1 MFCLVCITVCIED
14 SRAMPA
20 KENDGYRTAL
30 LSFCRFVRFHFL
42 FSLKGC
48 WSRVYERVKRMRD
61 IRWMLRCV
69 DIDDGKALKSK
80 TGRIE
85 LWLSEDRLKI
95 VKRHAVDRLRS
106 RTFCDSADLIRTRVV
121 GYSRWELH
129 LGNLIRSKL
138 CSVDSIRILLDFFKL
153 FIATVEDGSPE
164 TCVPFA
170 FHRSRVRVYVRVF
183 FLSSPNDFCRLVRRR
198 ADTLIL
204 RLCGRSNCKKGDICT
219 LLYVRWCI

>member
-20 KENDGYRTAL
+20 KENDGYRTTAL
-30 LSFCRFVRFHFL
+30 LSFCRFVHFHFL

-106 RTFCDSADLIRTRVV
+106 RTFCDSADLIHTRVV
-121 GYSRWELH
+121 GFYSRWVLH

-153 FIATVEDGSPE
+153 FIATVGWVAGNLRAF
-164 TCVPFA
+164 CV
-170 FHRSRVRVYVRVF
+170 SSVESTRVRTRLLSIF
-183 FLSSPNDFCRLVRRR
+183 SERFLS
-198 ADTLIL
+198 A
-204 RLCGRSNCKKGDICT
+204 RSVSSGYTDPST
-219 LLYVRWCI
+219 MW